1 MTMLHKRE
9 PEELQFQRGLR
20 LLGRAFRLRCPNCG
34 EGALFRRWIRLRT
47 ACDGCGLNFE
57 RGEHD
62 HFLGAYLLNFI
73 IAELL
78 VVAGLVGV
86 MLLTWPAVPW
96 TGLTWGLALL
106 VVPAPLFT
114 YPFSRAVWLALD
126 LQFQPSRPG
135 DFGGAEPA
143 HGLR

>member
-1 MTMLHKRE
+1 MSIHSH
-9 PEELQFQRGLR
+9 PEELQFSRIGR
-20 LLGRAFRLRCPNCG
+20 LLGRAFRLRCPSCG
-34 EGALFRRWIRLRT
+34 EGALFSGWIKLRT
-47 ACDGCGLNFE
+47 SCDNCGLHFE

-78 VVAGLVGV
+78 VVIALVGV
-86 MLLTWPAVPW
+86 MLLTWPDVPW
-96 TGLTWGLALL
+96 AALKWGL
-106 VVPAPLFT
+106 VIMVIPAPVLT

-135 DFGGAEPA
+135 DYGAERA
-143 HGLR
+143 